1 MKARQQEMSGDQHPK
16 ARVLLGLWI
25 FSIFTLFIIYLGSN
39 EDGSVSITN
48 ITHKFYRYKPL
59 LSPSETPSLSLSPT
73 PSPSSMPNNQ
83 EKTNC
88 RDELEEALTG
98 ASTETN
104 TVIITVANKA
114 YTEGDKPML
123 DIFLDAFW
131 LGEDTRPLKEH
142 LLIVA
147 VDQTAYER
155 CLFLKL
161 HCYKL
166 QTEGV
171 EFDGGEKLFMSEDFI
186 NMMWRRT
193 LFLGDVLKRG
203 YNFIFTDMD
212 ILWLRNP
219 FPQLTI
225 DKSLDL
231 QISVDRFNGD
241 QWSDNNPINTGFYM
255 IRSNNNTI
263 ALYDEW
269 YAEKDKSAGKKEQD
283 VLFDLMRNGA
293 FTRLGLRVRFLDT
306 MFFSGFCQNS
316 RDVMEVSTVH
326 ANCCRS
332 IKAKVTDLM
341 KVLHDWKKFKAYT
354 DDDDMWEFQWSDHTA
369 CRDSWNTDP
378 MTL

>member
-1 MKARQQEMSGDQHPK
+1 MKARQQEMSGDQQHPK

-59 LSPSETPSLSLSPT
+59 LLPSETPSLSLSPT
-73 PSPSSMPNNQ
+73 SSPSSMPNTQ
-83 EKTNC
+83 EKTNY
-88 RDELEEALTG
+88 RDELEEALAG

-155 CLFLKL
+155 CIFLKL

-203 YNFIFTDMD
+203 YNFIFTV
-212 ILWLRNP
+212 NSSTKP
-219 FPQLTI
+219 F
-225 DKSLDL
+225 
-231 QISVDRFNGD
+231 
-241 QWSDNNPINTGFYM
+241 
-255 IRSNNNTI
+255 
-263 ALYDEW
+263 
-269 YAEKDKSAGKKEQD
+269 
-283 VLFDLMRNGA
+283 
-293 FTRLGLRVRFLDT
+293 
-306 MFFSGFCQNS
+306 
-316 RDVMEVSTVH
+316 H
-326 ANCCRS
+326 
-332 IKAKVTDLM
+332 
-341 KVLHDWKKFKAYT
+341 
-354 DDDDMWEFQWSDHTA
+354 
-369 CRDSWNTDP
+369 
-378 MTL
+378 